1 MNNILLIDDDE
12 NFKDTFQIEAQNN
25 DLRLIH
31 RKSLEGLQDVM
42 PKHHASISA
51 VVLDIK
57 CLISDDQAIENENFI
72 GTALKYLDT
81 NFPNFP
87 RIVLTGDDDAFN
99 NFKRFAEE
107 KNIYQK
113 TPDGLN
119 EAIAKLKFYCENS
132 ELIKI
137 TIAHNEAFS
146 VLRNYG
152 YNQSAESTLVEILKN
167 ENETSFPRF
176 GGIFRDIRS
185 LQETIYKTIN
195 LYNKPVVPD
204 SLIRPNGMLDFNK
217 LMKHL
222 NGYPSANFTPTKT
235 EYHNS
240 AIFNLANSL
249 YWVCG
254 KYIHADPAEKYYI
267 SNYTLRSS
275 ILSLIELIFW
285 SKLYLP
291 KNI

>member
-12 NFKDTFQIEAQNN
+12 GFKDALQIEAQNHG
-25 DLRLIH
+25 LRLIY
-31 RKSLEGLQDVM
+31 RKSLEGLQEVM
-42 PKHHASISA
+42 PRYHNSISA

-57 CLISDDQAIENENFI
+57 CLISDDQPIENENFI

-113 TPDGLN
+113 TPAGLN
-119 EAIAKLKFYCENS
+119 EAIIKLKYFCDNS
-132 ELIKI
+132 TLIKTTLEHPEI
-137 TIAHNEAFS
+137 FNIIRGH
-146 VLRNYG
+146 G
-152 YNQSAESTLVEILKN
+152 YNQNAESTLIEILN
-167 ENETSFPRF
+167 NINETSFPKF
-176 GGIFRDIRS
+176 GGILRDIRS

-195 LYNKPVVPD
+195 THNKTVIPD
-204 SLIRPNGMLDFNK
+204 NLIKNNGMIDFNA
-217 LMKHL
+217 LMTHL
-222 NGYPSANFTPTKT
+222 NGHPIKFKPTQT
-235 EYHNS
+235 TYQNT

-254 KYIHADPAEKYYI
+254 KYIHADPAENYHI
-267 SNYTLRSS
+267 SNYS
-275 ILSLIELIFW
+275 IKSATYNLLELITW
-285 SKLYLP
+285 SKQYLA
-291 KNI
+291 KI

>member
-12 NFKDTFQIEAQNN
+12 QFKDTFQIEAQNN
-25 DLRLIH
+25 ELRLIY
-31 RKSLEGLQDVM
+31 RKSLEGLQEVM
-42 PKHHASISA
+42 PKHHNSISA

-119 EAIAKLKFYCENS
+119 EAIAKLKFYCDNS

-137 TIAHNEAFS
+137 TVSHNEIFS
-146 VLRNYG
+146 IIRTYS
-152 YNQSAESTLVEILKN
+152 YDQSAESTLIEVLKN
-167 ENETSFPRF
+167 ADEASFPRF

-204 SLIRPNGMLDFNK
+204 NLIRPNGMLEFNK

-222 NGYPSANFTPTKT
+222 SGYPSANHTPTRT
-235 EYHNS
+235 EYQNS
-240 AIFNLANSL
+240 AIFNLTNSL

-254 KYIHADPAEKYYI
+254 KYIHADPAEKYFV
-267 SNYTLRSS
+267 SNYTLKSS
-275 ILSLIELIFW
+275 ILSLLELIFW

-291 KNI
+291 RK